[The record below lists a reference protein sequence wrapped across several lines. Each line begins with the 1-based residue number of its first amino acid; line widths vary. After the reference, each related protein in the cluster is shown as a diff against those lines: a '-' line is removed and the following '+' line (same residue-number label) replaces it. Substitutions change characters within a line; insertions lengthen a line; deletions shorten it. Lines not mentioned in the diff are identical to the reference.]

1 MCPYPRSPTL
11 SRCDHLIGIKVLVIH
26 KTTELD
32 ERHARRALLLREVAD
47 RERLDGL
54 RVDDGCAFPGVPE
67 DRCGPVRV
75 GVVRVRVEVEARDG
89 RVLPESVPVD
99 EATLLACASRG

>member
-1 MCPYPRSPTL
+1 MSPSTPSL

-26 KTTELD
+26 KTTELN
-32 ERHARRALLLREVAD
+32 ERHARRALLFREIAD

-54 RVDDGCAFPGVPE
+54 RVDDGRAFPGVPE
-67 DRCGPVRV
+67 DRRGSVRV

-89 RVLPESVPVD
+89 RVLPEPVGVD
-99 EATLLACASRG
+99 EAPLLACASRG

>member
-1 MCPYPRSPTL
+1 M
-11 SRCDHLIGIKVLVIH
+11 IH

-32 ERHARRALLLREVAD
+32 ERYARRALLFRELAD

-54 RVDDGCAFPGVPE
+54 RVDDGCAVPGVPE
-67 DRCGPVRV
+67 DRRGPVRV
-75 GVVRVRVEVEARDG
+75 GVVGVRIEVEARDG
-89 RVLPESVPVD
+89 RVLPEPVRVD